1 MALSKPRR
9 RFWLCVIC
17 GALVALCAWDGYSL
31 WRAERLNRAIADR
44 SIAAWESTL
53 PPVLFAQA
61 YYLQQDQRER
71 ERALALYQRVEA
83 EAPSELSLAAKYN
96 RGNLYLQQAL
106 ALERD
111 GTEHLRLPLVEL
123 AKDAYRAVLRRD
135 STHWDAKYN
144 LERALRLAPEA
155 DELAAEELPAPR
167 QAERAVTTMQ
177 GRSLGLP

>member
-1 MALSKPRR
+1 
-9 RFWLCVIC
+9 
-17 GALVALCAWDGYSL
+17 
-31 WRAERLNRAIADR
+31 
-44 SIAAWESTL
+44 
-53 PPVLFAQA
+53 
-61 YYLQQDQRER
+61 
-71 ERALALYQRVEA
+71 VEA
-83 EAPSELSLAAKYN
+83 EAPSALSLAAKYN